1 MRALDE
7 YGVSVLDVELIRTDP
22 GTKVEDWR
30 RFVEVAEELG
40 ARHIITQ
47 VPEPDAAK
55 AVEIFQEVCDLGS
68 GTGMTFDLEFI
79 PWTATNDLA
88 RAVEIVTKADSTNGA
103 VLVDTLHF
111 ARSESSLT
119 ELSDL
124 PRRLFNFIQL
134 CDAHDPWSVGEE
146 DFIRIARSD
155 REPPGLG
162 EIDLMP
168 IVEAMPAVPYALE
181 VPNDERREELG
192 AEGFARLIREAA
204 ESFLDGVAPGR
215 AIAGQR

>member
-1 MRALDE
+1 MTGDGPHQFSLAYLAVFGTPPRRMIQIAAETGYDFVSLRLAAVTDDEVRFPFTTDPSLVADVVRALDQ

-79 PWTATNDLA
+79 PWTANNDLA

-111 ARSESSLT
+111 APFGIVAHRALRPPKASL
-119 ELSDL
+119 
-124 PRRLFNFIQL
+124 QL
-134 CDAHDPWSVGEE
+134 H
-146 DFIRIARSD
+146 
-155 REPPGLG
+155 
-162 EIDLMP
+162 
-168 IVEAMPAVPYALE
+168 PAV
-181 VPNDERREELG
+181 RRP
-192 AEGFARLIREAA
+192 RPVVR
-204 ESFLDGVAPGR
+204 R
-215 AIAGQR
+215 